1 MSSVLPGTF
10 LPGDSLLHELDGRA
24 KLASLLLLIAA
35 ILAVSTPPGWAG
47 VTVTVAAL
55 ALLSRLPVTII
66 WRAISRLGWCLAFI
80 VLLNA
85 LFYGQGETW
94 FEFGPLRPGPVGLS
108 IGASIAARVILIV
121 VASAVF
127 VATTQ
132 PLATVNALSWL
143 ITPLRLIR
151 VPTWQVALILSVA
164 MQFVPTLFDEA
175 RSIRTAQTARGA
187 TFDEG
192 GLVARARAMLPLL
205 IPLTVAAFRRA
216 DELAIAMEARGYRT
230 DGQRTQRTPASWTAR
245 DVVVLVGAAVLCI
258 AAIWVG

>member
-10 LPGDSLLHELDGRA
+10 LPGDSLLHHLDGRA

-35 ILAVSTPPGWAG
+35 VLAVTTTPGWAV
-47 VTVTVAAL
+47 VTLVVATAV
-55 ALLSRLPVTII
+55 LLSHLPASII
-66 WRAISRLGWCLAFI
+66 WRAISRIGWFLGFI
-80 VLLNA
+80 ILLNT

-94 FEFGPLRPGPVGLS
+94 FEFGVLRPGPGGLA
-108 IGASIAARVILIV
+108 IGASLAARVILIV

-132 PLATVNALSWL
+132 PLATVSALSWL

-192 GLVARARAMLPLL
+192 GPIARARALLPLL
-205 IPLTVAAFRRA
+205 IPLIVAAFRRA

-230 DGQRTQRTPASWTAR
+230 DGQRTQHAPASWTPR
-245 DVVVLVGAAVLCI
+245 DVVVLVGAAVLCA
-258 AAIWVG
+258 AAIWLG